1 MYIHS
6 CSSETFKLFYRL
18 DTKIFKFFLINI
30 YNFLQL
36 LFAFYS
42 MTACEDCA
50 VLSMG
55 HFHPMV
61 ISEMEN
67 FRVGETA
74 EAQGDSMSCIN
85 TSRAE

>member
-1 MYIHS
+1 
-6 CSSETFKLFYRL
+6 
-18 DTKIFKFFLINI
+18 
-30 YNFLQL
+30 
-36 LFAFYS
+36 

-50 VLSMG
+50 VLTMS